1 MTLKSI
7 EFSDK
12 NKTIIKTFD
21 KDKLDLF
28 IFVRDSMIVTYPEVD
43 KPTNNMLKLIIE
55 SSEDFSL
62 KLIEGLEKY
71 INSKTSKIINQETI
85 DKLID
90 DKIASKLSNL

>member
-28 IFVRDSMIVTYPEVD
+28 IFVRDSMIITYPEMD
-43 KPTNNMLKLIIE
+43 KVTNDMLKLIIE

>member
-28 IFVRDSMIVTYPEVD
+28 IFVRDSMIITYPEMD
-43 KPTNNMLKLIIE
+43 KVTNDMLKLIIE
-55 SSEDFSL
+55 SAEDFSL

-71 INSKTSKIINQETI
+71 IASKIINQETI

>member
-28 IFVRDSMIVTYPEVD
+28 IFVRDSMIITYPEMD
-43 KPTNNMLKLIIE
+43 KVTNDMLKLIIE
-55 SSEDFSL
+55 SAEDFSL

-71 INSKTSKIINQETI
+71 ISSKIINKETI
-85 DKLID
+85 VKLID
-90 DKIASKLSNL
+90 EKIDNKLSNL